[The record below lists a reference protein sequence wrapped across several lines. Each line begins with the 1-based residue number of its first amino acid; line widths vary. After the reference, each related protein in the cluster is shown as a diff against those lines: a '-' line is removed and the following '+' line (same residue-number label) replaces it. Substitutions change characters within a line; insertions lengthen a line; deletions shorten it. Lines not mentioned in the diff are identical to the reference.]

1 MSDPDARWG
10 YDDDPEPEPGA
21 LMLATAEILA
31 LAAAVRGRRW
41 SDELAPALD
50 GARVNGWDWAK
61 RGRAACMLI
70 FDPSGEPR
78 SLTDA
83 SRDPIARPERQAAE
97 PPTEWRQAR
106 QELEARRAGR

>member
-10 YDDDPEPEPGA
+10 YDDDAGPEPGA
-21 LMLATAEILA
+21 LMMATAEVLA

-41 SDELAPALD
+41 RDELAPALV
-50 GARVNGWDWAK
+50 AAQSAGWDWPR

-70 FDPSGEPR
+70 FDPSGDPR

-83 SRDPIARPERQAAE
+83 SRDPVARKPDAAAPPPEY
-97 PPTEWRQAR
+97 
-106 QELEARRAGR
+106 LEARQALERARAGL